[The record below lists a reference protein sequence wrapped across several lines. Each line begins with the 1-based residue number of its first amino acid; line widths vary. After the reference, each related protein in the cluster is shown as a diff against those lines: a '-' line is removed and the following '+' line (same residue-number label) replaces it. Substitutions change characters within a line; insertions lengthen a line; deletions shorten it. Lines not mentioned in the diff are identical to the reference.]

1 LWKGTT
7 RTSRMRY
14 GHPQQT
20 QIIGRVPIGVGPMT
34 ARFADEDLASACTK
48 GAAAPNG

>member
-1 LWKGTT
+1 
-7 RTSRMRY
+7 MRY